1 MSIFSAIKKRLEPD
15 RVLLTTM
22 RGVLDTAGL
31 RYALGR
37 DVDTW
42 EPGSPLR
49 LLLAGYVGTR
59 NTGADVRVEEMIRQ
73 IRHVLGPKNTQMTVV
88 SNDLQLSAG
97 YFAGCHQV
105 HLPPAFPG
113 FLFKECPQHHGVV
126 ACEGSMFKSKFSNA
140 LTAFMAGALGMA
152 NAEQK
157 LSVGYGAEAGAMTPE
172 MQRFVEDAC
181 SKSLVLCRNKPS
193 RAVLERLGVRTRLG
207 TDTAWTFEPAPAS
220 VGRELLEKAGWDGRK
235 PVVAICPINPFWWPV
250 KPDLVKAFAKRSAG
264 EFDYEH
270 YRAFYFHAW
279 DDEREK
285 QLQAYLGGIA
295 EATNRFLQEHD
306 AFPILVGMER
316 LDRDS
321 AERLNKMLDRPAP
334 LFVSDEYNMYELVS
348 VIRRTRVLVSS
359 RYHAIVTS
367 MPGLVPSGGITMD
380 ERIRNLMS
388 DRGHTDLFVEVD
400 DPNLGERAYRMMR
413 RLWDDG
419 DEIADGI
426 AHALPGQLD
435 LMGQMGI
442 DFADEVQRIYP
453 NFELPDRPRTP
464 GNFLPSR
471 GSELIEALERA
482 A

>member
-1 MSIFSAIKKRLEPD
+1 MSLFGAIRKRLEPD
-15 RVLLTTM
+15 RLLLTSM
-22 RGVLDTAGL
+22 RGVLDGAGL
-31 RYALGR
+31 RYALGHDGER
-37 DVDTW
+37 W
-42 EPGSPLR
+42 QPGTPLR

-88 SNDLQLSAG
+88 SNDLKLSAG

-105 HLPPAFPG
+105 HLPAAFPG
-113 FLFKECPQHHGVV
+113 FLFRECPRHHGVV

-172 MQRFVEDAC
+172 MGRFVEDAC
-181 SKSLVLCRNKPS
+181 RKSLVLCRNQPS
-193 RAVLERLGVRTRLG
+193 REVLERLGVRTRIG
-207 TDTAWTFEPAPAS
+207 TDTAWTFEPAPAAIGHS
-220 VGRELLEKAGWDGRK
+220 LLERAGWDGHKR
-235 PVVAICPINPFWWPV
+235 VVALCPINPFWWPV
-250 KPDLVKAFAKRSAG
+250 KPDLFKAIAKRSAG

-279 DDEREK
+279 DDAREE
-285 QLQAYLGGIA
+285 QLNRYLQGIA
-295 EATNRFLQEHD
+295 DAANRFLAEHD

-321 AERLNKMLDRPAP
+321 AERLNEMLDRPAP
-334 LFVSDEYNMYELVS
+334 LFVSDEYSMYELVS
-348 VIRRTRVLVSS
+348 VLRRAGVLVSS

-380 ERIRNLMS
+380 ERIRNLMN

-400 DPNLGERAYRMMR
+400 DPQLAERTYQMMS
-413 RLWDDG
+413 RLWHDG

-426 AHALPGQLD
+426 AQALPGQLQ

-442 DFADEVQRIYP
+442 DFADEVQRVYP
-453 NFELPDRPRTP
+453 DFEIPDRERTP
-464 GNFLPSR
+464 SAFLPSR
-471 GSELIEALERA
+471 GSELIQALERA